1 MVGAIRP
8 AFRAN
13 PAQRRLRAR
22 LLRPEAARQT
32 CRLIEQRQKLP
43 LYAGAI
49 RLRQSVQRRPEPL
62 ERADQ

>member
-13 PAQRRLRAR
+13 SAQRRLRAR
-22 LLRPEAARQT
+22 LLRPEAARQA
-32 CRLIEQRQKLP
+32 CRLIEQGQKLP

-49 RLRQSVQRRPEPL
+49 RLQQSV
-62 ERADQ
+62 

>member
-13 PAQRRLRAR
+13 SAQRRLRAR
-22 LLRPEAARQT
+22 LLRPEAARKAG
-32 CRLIEQRQKLP
+32 CLIEQRQKLP
-43 LYAGAI
+43 LYAGTI
-49 RLRQSVQRRPEPL
+49 RLRQSVQRRPEAL